1 MLQLK
6 YTLEKIE
13 NYYQVSYDR
22 SNYFAAVLKTT
33 VFDLV
38 IDTKEIKKL
47 LSKENV
53 VKIKDETRLA
63 YNINEIILRNDIQGV
78 FVKKVLE
85 KYERGLID
93 KETMEKVIETGLEVL

>member
-1 MLQLK
+1 M
-6 YTLEKIE
+6 I
-13 NYYQVSYDR
+13 
-22 SNYFAAVLKTT
+22 
-33 VFDLV
+33 FDNPKL
-38 IDTKEIKKL
+38 DTA
-47 LSKENV
+47 KENI

-63 YNINEIILRNDIQGV
+63 YNINEIILRNDIKGV